1 MPSHFITNNS
11 TNGESVFLTSAEDS
25 HPTFKLVDG
34 HEAVFADLHLSP
46 TVPVSLSPSTG
57 NFDLNAASHF
67 IARNTD
73 ITSIHPNGVTFR
85 RVDIPPK
92 SHYPMHR
99 TLTLDY
105 GVVVAGT
112 VELVLD
118 SGEKRTLKP
127 GDTIVQ
133 RATVHKWEN
142 LSETEWVRLVWVV
155 MPIEPLDI
163 DGQAIKEELRIS

>member
-1 MPSHFITNNS
+1 MPSHFITDNT
-11 TNGESVFLTSAEDS
+11 TNGDSVFLASAEDS
-25 HPTFKLVDG
+25 HPKFKLVDEN
-34 HEAVFADLHLSP
+34 EAVFADLHVSP
-46 TVPVSLSPSTG
+46 TVPVSLSPTTG
-57 NFDLNAASHF
+57 NFDLDAAYPF
-67 IARNTD
+67 ITHNTD

-92 SHYPMHR
+92 SGYPMHR
-99 TLTLDY
+99 TLSLDY

-112 VELVLD
+112 VELILE
-118 SGEKRTLKP
+118 SGEMRTLKA

-155 MPIEPLDI
+155 MPIEPMEI
-163 DGQAIKEELRIS
+163 DGQTLKEELRVS